1 MPIIFEQD
9 KNKYTP
15 KRLNKTCTGKALYL
29 PKSKCKDGDGIMDI
43 FKLIANNKDLIS
55 SVAGSAGSVIDA
67 GSKLSNLTLDSI
79 SKVNDIR
86 KKQLEN
92 ERLEQEAL
100 DEVLSKSKPVKSG

>member
-15 KRLNKTCTGKALYL
+15 KRLNKTFTGKALYL

-79 SKVNDIR
+79 SKVKDIR
-86 KKQLEN
+86 KS
-92 ERLEQEAL
+92 
-100 DEVLSKSKPVKSG
+100 LSKMRNLKEKL